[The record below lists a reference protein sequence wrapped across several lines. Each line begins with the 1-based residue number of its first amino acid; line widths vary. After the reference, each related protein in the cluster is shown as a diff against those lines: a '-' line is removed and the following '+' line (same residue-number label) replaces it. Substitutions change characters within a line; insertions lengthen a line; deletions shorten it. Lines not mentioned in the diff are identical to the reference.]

1 MNYYYIAAGAIA
13 LAAAVGM
20 VVAIITYDDDPVRLS
35 PVDDDT
41 DEDVQD
47 KKFDLFSSVRPAV
60 AAGNWDEFVDVI
72 RAMPDSDK
80 IPDSELKL
88 FWDDLRAGK
97 I

>member
-1 MNYYYIAAGAIA
+1 MNFYYIFACAIA
-13 LAAAVGM
+13 LAALVGM

-35 PVDDDT
+35 SVDD

-60 AAGNWDEFVDVI
+60 AAGNWDEFVNVI
-72 RAMPDSDK
+72 RAMPDSGK
-80 IPDSELKL
+80 ISDSELKL

>member
-1 MNYYYIAAGAIA
+1 MNFYYIFACAIA
-13 LAAAVGM
+13 LAALVGM
-20 VVAIITYDDDPVRLS
+20 IVAIITYDDDPVRLS
-35 PVDDDT
+35 PVDDDD

-60 AAGNWDEFVDVI
+60 AAGNWDEFVNVI
-72 RAMPDSDK
+72 RAMPDSGK